1 MDDVLPQPPGGP
13 ALTIVVLAWNV
24 APYVRKAIASCFQL
38 PEQALEVVVI
48 ENASS
53 DYTGQEIAAAV
64 TGHGNVRVVTNT
76 ANIGAGLSRNQG
88 MALARGKYLA
98 FLDGDDWFVDGALPK
113 IVAEAEAKNA
123 DVVVFDHA
131 RLTIAGEMTEGRNR
145 RHLRR
150 AQQGGNTARFHA
162 AMTSQAAW
170 NKLYRRSFLAEH
182 GFRFADSSHY
192 EDVDW
197 SYKVHMTAPRLVA
210 LTDIGVV
217 YRQRAGSTLHA
228 RNQRHL
234 DVVEHVRNLIE
245 FITARPH
252 QVAAGWA
259 HFIAGRM
266 LRQFTAILGAQ
277 HRLDWDD
284 RKRLARAARGI
295 FVMLDPHNRLVAE
308 TARGRV
314 AYHLLRAGL
323 AAPAAA
329 YCAWAMPKDMQ

>member
-1 MDDVLPQPPGGP
+1 MDDVLTQSPDAPV
-13 ALTIVVLAWNV
+13 LTIVVLAWNV
-24 APYVRKAIASCFQL
+24 AAYVRKAIESCFQL
-38 PEQALEVVVI
+38 PEGALEVVVI

-53 DYTGQEIAAAV
+53 DHTRQEIAAAV
-64 TGHGNVRVVTNT
+64 AGRRNVRVVENAT
-76 ANIGAGLSRNQG
+76 NIGAGLSRNQG

-98 FLDGDDWFVDGALPK
+98 FLDGDDWFVAGALPK
-113 IVAEAEAKNA
+113 ILAKAVAEDA

-150 AQQGGNTARFHA
+150 ALQGGDTARFHA

-182 GFRFADSSHY
+182 SFRFADSSHY
-192 EDVDW
+192 EDIDW
-197 SYKVHMTAPRLVA
+197 SYRIHMTAPRLVA
-210 LTDIGVV
+210 ITDIGVV

-228 RNQRHL
+228 RSTRHL

-245 FITARPH
+245 FIMARPH
-252 QVAAGWA
+252 HVAAGWA

-284 RKRLARAARGI
+284 RKRLAGAARRV
-295 FVMLDPHNRLVAE
+295 FLVLDPHNRLVAE
-308 TARGRV
+308 TVRGRV

-329 YCAWAMPKDMQ
+329 YCAWAMPRDMQ